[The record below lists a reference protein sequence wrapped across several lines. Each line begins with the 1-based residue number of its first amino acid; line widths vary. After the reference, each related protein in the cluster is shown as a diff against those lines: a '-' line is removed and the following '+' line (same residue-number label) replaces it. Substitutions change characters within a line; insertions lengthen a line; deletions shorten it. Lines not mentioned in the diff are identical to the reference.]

1 MNNDYVA
8 EILRATGSL
17 RSGDPAAVSAIIQNA
32 LAAAGLTGSVGVGPS
47 ANANFG
53 IQLPQTLPAAG
64 HGADL
69 LPPRADRLRKPLSEV
84 INTLRSGGM
93 GLKLDGLP
101 GLGQPAHV
109 PELPLPDGAEFLDQR
124 YSCAAGARRYRLYV
138 PSTADEGLQGLIVM
152 LHGCT
157 QSPED
162 FAAGTG
168 MNALAEEHR
177 LLIVYPAQTG
187 GDNSM
192 SCWNWFRPGDQ
203 MRDTGEPAIIAG
215 LTESLRDQYAIPK
228 DRVFVAGLSAGGAM
242 AAIMGET
249 YPELYGAIG
258 VHSGLAYGSA
268 NDVMSAFT
276 AMRGQAGMEQAPSM
290 NGGDGSE
297 AGPRLIVFHGDAD
310 TTVHPSNAERIIAGH
325 GGSLGKTSRTEHGPS
340 GETRGYSRLVAE
352 RDDGTHG
359 IECWMIDGAQHAWAG
374 GSAERLLHRSA
385 RTQRVGSDGALLPPR
400 SIRRK
405 GCVSNLL
412 KFHRRPGQSRPGR
425 FSCRLAR
432 PRRSDPSRC
441 RSFDALSECAL
452 SVHFAFQP
460 PNLIQRIVAFPIA
473 D

>member
-17 RSGDPAAVSAIIQNA
+17 RSGDPAGVTAIIQNA
-32 LAAAGLTGSVGVGPS
+32 LAAAGLMGSVGNGASGDP
-47 ANANFG
+47 NPG
-53 IQLPQTLPAAG
+53 INVPPAFPLGAA
-64 HGADL
+64 HGAEHFPL
-69 LPPRADRLRKPLSEV
+69 RTDRMRKPLSEV
-84 INTLRSGGM
+84 VRTLRAGGM
-93 GLKLDGLP
+93 GLGLEGLP
-101 GLGQPAHV
+101 GLGQPAHA
-109 PELPLPDGAEFLDQR
+109 PELPLPDGAQFLDQR

-138 PSTADEGLQGLIVM
+138 PCSAGEGLQGLIVM

-157 QSPED
+157 QNPED

-203 MRDTGEPAIIAG
+203 MRDIGEPAIIAG

-268 NDVMSAFT
+268 NDVLSAFT
-276 AMRGQAGMEQAPSM
+276 AMRGQEGIEQAPSR
-290 NGGDGSE
+290 NGVG
-297 AGPRLIVFHGDAD
+297 GPKAAPRMIVFHGSAD
-310 TTVHPSNAERIIAGH
+310 TTVHPSNAGRIIATY
-325 GGSLGKTSRTEHGPS
+325 GGTRGTTSRTEHGPS
-340 GETRGYSRLVAE
+340 GETRAYSRLVAE

-359 IECWMIDGAQHAWAG
+359 IECWMIEGAQHAWSG
-374 GSAERLLHRSA
+374 GHPSGSYTDPRGPNASAAMVRFFLHGA
-385 RTQRVGSDGALLPPR
+385 SD
-400 SIRRK
+400 
-405 GCVSNLL
+405 
-412 KFHRRPGQSRPGR
+412 
-425 FSCRLAR
+425 
-432 PRRSDPSRC
+432 
-441 RSFDALSECAL
+441 
-452 SVHFAFQP
+452 
-460 PNLIQRIVAFPIA
+460 VAVE
-473 D
+473 

>member
-17 RSGDPAAVSAIIQNA
+17 RSGDPTAVSAIIQNA

-138 PSTADEGLQGLIVM
+138 PSTADEGLKGLIVM

-157 QSPED
+157 QNPED

-215 LTESLRDQYAIPK
+215 LTESLRDEYAIPK
-228 DRVFVAGLSAGGAM
+228 ERVFVAGLSAGGAM

-249 YPELYGAIG
+249 YPELFGAIG

-276 AMRGQAGMEQAPSM
+276 AMRGQPGIGA
-290 NGGDGSE
+290 
-297 AGPRLIVFHGDAD
+297 
-310 TTVHPSNAERIIAGH
+310 NALDQWR
-325 GGSLGKTSRTEHGPS
+325 
-340 GETRGYSRLVAE
+340 
-352 RDDGTHG
+352 
-359 IECWMIDGAQHAWAG
+359 
-374 GSAERLLHRSA
+374 
-385 RTQRVGSDGALLPPR
+385 RVGSGAENDRIPRNRRRHGPPFECRADHCGPRWKPGKRLPNRARAVGRNPR
-400 SIRRK
+400 VFAPRC
-405 GCVSNLL
+405 GA
-412 KFHRRPGQSRPGR
+412 GR
-425 FSCRLAR
+425 WLT
-432 PRRSDPSRC
+432 
-441 RSFDALSECAL
+441 
-452 SVHFAFQP
+452 
-460 PNLIQRIVAFPIA
+460 
-473 D
+473 

>member
-1 MNNDYVA
+1 
-8 EILRATGSL
+8 
-17 RSGDPAAVSAIIQNA
+17 
-32 LAAAGLTGSVGVGPS
+32 
-47 ANANFG
+47 
-53 IQLPQTLPAAG
+53 
-64 HGADL
+64 
-69 LPPRADRLRKPLSEV
+69 
-84 INTLRSGGM
+84 M

-109 PELPLPDGAEFLDQR
+109 PELPLPDGAQFLDQR

-138 PSTADEGLQGLIVM
+138 PSTAGEGLQGLIVM

-157 QSPED
+157 QNPED

-177 LLIVYPAQTG
+177 LLVVYPAQTG

-215 LTESLRDQYAIPK
+215 LTESLRDQYAIPE

-276 AMRGQAGMEQAPSM
+276 AMRGQVGIEQAPSR
-290 NGGDGSE
+290 NGGDAGSGAE
-297 AGPRLIVFHGDAD
+297 ADRVSRSAD

-325 GGSLGKTSRTEHGPS
+325 GGARGRPREPSTVRRVRPEGIRASSRR
-340 GETRGYSRLVAE
+340 ET
-352 RDDGTHG
+352 T
-359 IECWMIDGAQHAWAG
+359 
-374 GSAERLLHRSA
+374 A
-385 RTQRVGSDGALLPPR
+385 RTGSSAG
-400 SIRRK
+400 
-405 GCVSNLL
+405 
-412 KFHRRPGQSRPGR
+412 
-425 FSCRLAR
+425 
-432 PRRSDPSRC
+432 
-441 RSFDALSECAL
+441 
-452 SVHFAFQP
+452 
-460 PNLIQRIVAFPIA
+460 
-473 D
+473 

>member
-17 RSGDPAAVSAIIQNA
+17 QSGDPAGVTAIIQNA
-32 LAAAGLTGSVGVGPS
+32 LAAAGLTGSVGAGPS
-47 ANANFG
+47 GNANPG
-53 IQLPQTLPAAG
+53 IQLPQAFLPAAG

-93 GLKLDGLP
+93 GLGLEGLP

-138 PSTADEGLQGLIVM
+138 PSTAGEGLQGLIVM

-177 LLIVYPAQTG
+177 LLVVYPAQTG

-242 AAIMGET
+242 AATMGET

-276 AMRGQAGMEQAPSM
+276 AMRGQVGIESAPEERRRRP
-290 NGGDGSE
+290 E
-297 AGPRLIVFHGDAD
+297 AAPRTIVFHGSAD
-310 TTVHPSNAERIIAGH
+310 TTVHPSNAERIIASH
-325 GGSLGKTSRTEHGPS
+325 GESRERPPEPS
-340 GETRGYSRLVAE
+340 TDRRVKPERIRASSRS
-352 RDDGTHG
+352 GTMARTG
-359 IECWMIDGAQHAWAG
+359 IECWMIDGAQHAWSG
-374 GSAERLLHRSA
+374 GSPS
-385 RTQRVGSDGALLPPR
+385 GSYTDPRGPNASEAMVALLPQW
-400 SIRRK
+400 SIKR
-405 GCVSNLL
+405 GCVSFLL
-412 KFHRRPGQSRPGR
+412 KFQPRPRPSRPGR
-425 FSCRLAR
+425 CPCRSRR
-432 PRRSDPSRC
+432 PRRSDPSC
-441 RSFDALSECAL
+441 RPVDSSSDAPCRPFLPKSGHRSAL
-452 SVHFAFQP
+452 PEASATFS
-460 PNLIQRIVAFPIA
+460 
-473 D
+473 

>member
-17 RSGDPAAVSAIIQNA
+17 RSGDPAGVTAIIQNA
-32 LAAAGLTGSVGVGPS
+32 LAAAGLTGSVGVG
-47 ANANFG
+47 AFG
-53 IQLPQTLPAAG
+53 QPEPRHPAASDVPPGAG
-64 HGADL
+64 HGAEH
-69 LPPRADRLRKPLSEV
+69 LPPRTDRLRKPLSEV
-84 INTLRSGGM
+84 VRTLRAGGM
-93 GLKLDGLP
+93 GLGLEGLP
-101 GLGQPAHV
+101 GLGQPART
-109 PELPLPDGAEFLDQR
+109 PELPLPDGAKFLDLR

-138 PSTADEGLQGLIVM
+138 PSTAGEGLQGLIVM

-157 QSPED
+157 QTPED

-215 LTESLRDQYAIPK
+215 LTESLRDRYAIPK

-276 AMRGQAGMEQAPSM
+276 AMRGQVGIEQAPSR
-290 NGGDGSE
+290 NGGGGPE
-297 AGPRLIVFHGDAD
+297 AGAAHDRVSRQRRHHGPPFECRADHRGPRWK
-310 TTVHPSNAERIIAGH
+310 P
-325 GGSLGKTSRTEHGPS
+325 GKTSRSEHGPS
-340 GETRGYSRLVAE
+340 GETRAYSRLVAE

-359 IECWMIDGAQHAWAG
+359 IECWMIDGAQHAWSGGHPSGSYTDPRGPNASAAMVRFFLNGASDVAG
-374 GSAERLLHRSA
+374 
-385 RTQRVGSDGALLPPR
+385 P
-400 SIRRK
+400 
-405 GCVSNLL
+405 
-412 KFHRRPGQSRPGR
+412 
-425 FSCRLAR
+425 
-432 PRRSDPSRC
+432 
-441 RSFDALSECAL
+441 
-452 SVHFAFQP
+452 
-460 PNLIQRIVAFPIA
+460 
-473 D
+473 

>member
-32 LAAAGLTGSVGVGPS
+32 LAAAGLTSSGGAGTST
-47 ANANFG
+47 NANFG
-53 IQLPQTLPAAG
+53 IQLPQTRLPGAG
-64 HGADL
+64 HAADL
-69 LPPRADRLRKPLSEV
+69 LPPRTDRLRKPLSEV

-109 PELPLPDGAEFLDQR
+109 PEPPLPDGAEFLDQH
-124 YSCAAGARRYRLYV
+124 YSCAAGERRYRLYV
-138 PSTADEGLQGLIVM
+138 PSTAGEGLRGLIVM

-157 QSPED
+157 QNPED

-215 LTESLRDQYAIPK
+215 LTESLRDQFAVPK
-228 DRVFVAGLSAGGAM
+228 DRVFIAGLSAGGAM

-268 NDVMSAFT
+268 NDVISAFT
-276 AMRGQAGMEQAPSM
+276 AMRGQGGMGQAPSR
-290 NGGDGSE
+290 NGGDGLG
-297 AGPRLIVFHGDAD
+297 AGPRLIVFHGSAD
-310 TTVHPSNAERIIAGH
+310 TKVHPSNAGRLVASQGGNLERAVR
-325 GGSLGKTSRTEHGPS
+325 SEHGPS
-340 GETRGYSRLVAE
+340 GETRAYSRLVAE
-352 RDDGTHG
+352 RDDGTHAT
-359 IECWMIDGAQHAWAG
+359 ECWMIDGAQHAWSG
-374 GSAERLLHRSA
+374 GDAI
-385 RTQRVGSDGALLPPR
+385 GSYTDPRGPNASKAMVRFFLEGASEPSL
-400 SIRRK
+400 S
-405 GCVSNLL
+405 
-412 KFHRRPGQSRPGR
+412 SR
-425 FSCRLAR
+425 A
-432 PRRSDPSRC
+432 
-441 RSFDALSECAL
+441 
-452 SVHFAFQP
+452 
-460 PNLIQRIVAFPIA
+460 
-473 D
+473 

>member
-109 PELPLPDGAEFLDQR
+109 PELPLPDGAQFLDQR

-138 PSTADEGLQGLIVM
+138 PSTAGEGLQGLIVM

-177 LLIVYPAQTG
+177 LLVVYPAQTG

-276 AMRGQAGMEQAPSM
+276 AMRGQVGIEQAPSR

-297 AGPRLIVFHGDAD
+297 AGPRMIVFHGSAD

-340 GETRGYSRLVAE
+340 GETRGVFAPR
-352 RDDGTHG
+352 R
-359 IECWMIDGAQHAWAG
+359 GAGRRHAWDRVLDDRWRPACLG
-374 GSAERLLHRSA
+374 RRKPERLLHRSA
-385 RTQRVGSDGALLPPR
+385 RTQRVGSDGALLPQW
-400 SIRRK
+400 SIRRT

-412 KFHRRPGQSRPGR
+412 KLHRRPGQSRPGR
-425 FSCRLAR
+425 WFLPLGTTAS
-432 PRRSDPSRC
+432 
-441 RSFDALSECAL
+441 
-452 SVHFAFQP
+452 
-460 PNLIQRIVAFPIA
+460 
-473 D
+473 